1 MSNVHNEAILERL
14 YDEAYEELRPL
25 FDQKEYGDMAYRDED
40 LHLAAVDLAKK
51 RLETD
56 NDQKRILGVA
66 RDLPRKRRW

>member
-56 NDQKRILGVA
+56 ND
-66 RDLPRKRRW
+66 